1 MQSEYTLL
9 LILGMLLVIA
19 PLARGILERMGIP
32 ALVGYILLG
41 IAISALNE
49 HWPFINGPFENTIS
63 IFAELGVVVMLFRVG
78 LKSHTSALLKKLPDA
93 SLIWIGDVLT
103 NLAFGFVVSRYLLT
117 LPLETSLI
125 IATAFSATSV
135 AVSVVVWDETRKLNT
150 GTGQLLV
157 DVAELDDLSG
167 VLLLAL
173 LLAAI
178 PLLGDGEVAIWTQ
191 VSETV
196 FVLILKL
203 ALFIAGCFVFS
214 HFLERR
220 FTRVNRKWANSTTGM
235 TISVLGAGLGI
246 AAVAGYLGFSLA
258 VGALFAGL
266 AFSRDPEAVR
276 AEVKIVYLHDFLAP
290 FFFIH
295 IGMQVNPETI
305 APSLGMAMLLFI
317 PAVLG
322 KFIGVAGPALRIL
335 SPHEAILLGVSMIP
349 RAEIAM
355 IIMYQCR
362 IFGENIVPNSV
373 YTAMVLVAVMT
384 SILAPLFLRR
394 LL

>member
-1 MQSEYTLL
+1 
-9 LILGMLLVIA
+9 MLLVIA

-103 NLAFGFVVSRYLLT
+103 NLAFGFVV
-117 LPLETSLI
+117 
-125 IATAFSATSV
+125 ATAFSATSV